1 MIYLF
6 DDNAEG
12 QMSKNY
18 QADIAE
24 ELKNRTSYVTHFQ
37 EIPQKTIDSII
48 DDAAL
53 ICIHNSFPTSDF
65 TSNIIALSEAKF
77 IPLVVFSG
85 GVEFTITRWDR
96 SKPNV
101 LKVKKDRF
109 YFYFLNF
116 IDNLR
121 EQNFENIEL
130 IKLVIGNNY
139 ETERVLIIQDRL
151 SKFLIENIDSFN
163 YQLDFFIS
171 DNRTEKAIKATQN
184 YKDLY
189 ELFYFKY
196 KNKNDA
202 EDKFSEF
209 EDRLGEHPK
218 ARELYNEIKN
228 LVKINPF

>member
-1 MIYLF
+1 MTYLF
-6 DDNAEG
+6 DDNAQG

-18 QADIAE
+18 QVDVVE
-24 ELKNRTSYVTHFQ
+24 ELKKRTSYITHFQ
-37 EIPQKTIDSII
+37 EIPQISIDSIF
-48 DDAAL
+48 DNASL
-53 ICIHNSFPTSDF
+53 VCIHSSFPTSDF
-65 TSNIIALSEAKF
+65 TSNIIALSEAKN

-85 GVEFTITRWDR
+85 GVEFTNTRLD
-96 SKPNV
+96 KNNPNV
-101 LKVKKDRF
+101 LKMKKDRF

-116 IDNLR
+116 IDNVK

-130 IKLVIGNNY
+130 IKLIMGNNY
-139 ETERVLIIQDRL
+139 ETERTLIIQDRL
-151 SKFLIENIDSFN
+151 SKFLIGNIDSFN
-163 YQLDFFIS
+163 YQLDFYIS

-196 KNKNDA
+196 KNDA

-218 ARELYNEIKN
+218 SRDLYNEIKN
-228 LVKINPF
+228 LVKK

>member
-6 DDNAEG
+6 DDNAQG

-18 QADIAE
+18 QADIVE
-24 ELKNRTSYVTHFQ
+24 QLKKKASYITHFQ
-37 EIPQKTIDSII
+37 EIPQISIDFII
-48 DDAAL
+48 DDASL
-53 ICIHNSFPTSDF
+53 VCIHNSFPTSDF
-65 TSNIIALSEAKF
+65 TSNIIALSEAKN

-85 GVEFTITRWDR
+85 GVEFTNTRWD
-96 SKPNV
+96 KNNPNV
-101 LKVKKDRF
+101 LKMKKDRF

-116 IDNLR
+116 IDNVK

-130 IKLVIGNNY
+130 IKLIMGNNY
-139 ETERVLIIQDRL
+139 ETERTLIIQDRL

-163 YQLDFFIS
+163 YQLDFYIS
-171 DNRTEKAIKATQN
+171 DTRTEKAIKATQN

-196 KNKNDA
+196 RNDA

-209 EDRLGEHPK
+209 EDKLGEHPK
-218 ARELYNEIKN
+218 ARELYKEIKK
-228 LVKINPF
+228 LVKNNSF